1 VKNMCVHSRM
11 IAFNESTDAST
22 TLGRGE

>member
-1 VKNMCVHSRM
+1 MCVHSRM